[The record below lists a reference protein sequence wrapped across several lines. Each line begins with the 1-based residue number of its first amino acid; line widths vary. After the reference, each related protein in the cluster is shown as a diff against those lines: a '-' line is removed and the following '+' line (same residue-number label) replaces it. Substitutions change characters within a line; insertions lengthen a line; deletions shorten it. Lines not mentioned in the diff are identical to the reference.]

1 VFEPKEPMVPERL
14 YTDLLAKYHAL
25 KLAGASEPRQPTK
38 RDVIPPAPDETELA
52 LEASKREWV
61 ENLTASMT
69 AQRVPERQAR
79 EWAERQVAQM
89 AHNLVAP

>member
-1 VFEPKEPMVPERL
+1 MVPERL

-25 KLAGASEPRQPTK
+25 KLAGAVEPRQPTK
-38 RDVIPPAPDETELA
+38 RDVIPPAADETELA
-52 LEASKREWV
+52 IEASKREWV
-61 ENLTASMT
+61 ESLTRSMT
-69 AQRVPERQAR
+69 AQGVNKEKAR